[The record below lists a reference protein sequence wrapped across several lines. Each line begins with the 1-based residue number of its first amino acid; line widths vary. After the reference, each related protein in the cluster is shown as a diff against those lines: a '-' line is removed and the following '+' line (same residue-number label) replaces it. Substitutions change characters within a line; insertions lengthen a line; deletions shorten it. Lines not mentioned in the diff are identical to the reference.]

1 MKDAIHALSER
12 RGLKGKA
19 ATQERILLAATK
31 LFMSQGYERTT
42 IIEVAELASVSRA
55 TVFWHFSD
63 KAGLFRETFARLLA
77 PFRASL
83 ERNLDDVEPEKRLG
97 EQLAIYDDFVTNH
110 RTDLEGF
117 VRWAVESPDFRQSV
131 VTSLLDMHQRF
142 VGALTQTLAE
152 IVPAGTDP
160 KALATGLMLMMDANF
175 ILSIFDS
182 RLVEERRA
190 SVDAFVALLPRK
202 ARS

>member
-1 MKDAIHALSER
+1 MKDTIHALS

-19 ATQERILLAATK
+19 ATQERILLAATQ

-152 IVPAGTDP
+152 IVPADFDP

-182 RLVEERRA
+182 RTLDERRA

-202 ARS
+202 PGS